1 MRVVGADGGLCQG
14 VVAVGQ
20 PALMAVYRAQQRLP
34 DDDPGTVTNKVE
46 IGL

>member
-1 MRVVGADGGLCQG
+1 MGVVGADGGLCQG

-20 PALMAVYRAQQRLP
+20 PALMAVHRAQQRLP
-34 DDDPGTVTNKVE
+34 DDDPGTITAKVD